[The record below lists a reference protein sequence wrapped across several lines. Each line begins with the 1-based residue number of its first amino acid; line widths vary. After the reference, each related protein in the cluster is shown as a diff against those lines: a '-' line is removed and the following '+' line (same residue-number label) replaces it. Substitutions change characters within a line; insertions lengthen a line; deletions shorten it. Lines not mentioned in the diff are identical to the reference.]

1 MKFETTILDPD
12 PQSLSKTLAEIYAY
26 WESKR
31 GDYFAPSWD
40 EFHLDE
46 LDPSVV
52 PLSVVVDVI
61 ADPLDFVYRFQG
73 TARNRVEVK
82 DSTGHSVL
90 GLNPPEMGK
99 KVYGELSIIAEKRAP
114 FHFVNKGTTD
124 HGEDLNYEFLRLPL
138 SSDRRTVDKIYSFG
152 FDDRS
157 LSVLRRQFGT
167 EKSSF

>member
-99 KVYGELSIIAEKRAP
+99 KFMASFRSSPRKGRRFTSLTKAP
-114 FHFVNKGTTD
+114 
-124 HGEDLNYEFLRLPL
+124 
-138 SSDRRTVDKIYSFG
+138 RTMERI
-152 FDDRS
+152 
-157 LSVLRRQFGT
+157 
-167 EKSSF
+167 